1 MAGLIFGWLR
11 SVHPNFGNIPGPGL
25 WVFNNVGL
33 SMFAAVVAIQAGPQF
48 VQGLRDAGVILF
60 MAGVIVTI
68 LPMVFALLIGKY
80 LFRMHPGVLLGACA
94 GARASTV
101 ALSVI
106 QDAANSRV
114 PALGFTVCF
123 AVANTLLTICGVVIV
138 LLLR

>member
-1 MAGLIFGWLR
+1 M
-11 SVHPNFGNIPGPGL
+11 SPGN
-25 WVFNNVGL
+25 
-33 SMFAAVVAIQAGPQF
+33 VVQYF
-48 VQGLRDAGVILF
+48 LRDTPTAALETFLALF
-60 MAGVIVTI
+60 PIVNPFGAV
-68 LPMVFALLIGKY
+68 PMFFALLVGKY
-80 LFRMHPGVLLGACA
+80 LFKMHPGILLGACA

-123 AVANTLLTICGVVIV
+123 AVSNTLLTICGVVIV

>member
-1 MAGLIFGWLR
+1 LAGLVVGWLR
-11 SVHPNFGNIPGPGL
+11 SVHPTFGNIPGPGL

-33 SMFAAVVAIQAGPQF
+33 SMFAAVLAIEAGPQF
-48 VQGLRDAGVILF
+48 VQGLREAGVVLF
-60 MAGVIVTI
+60 AAGLIVAI
-68 LPMVFALLIGKY
+68 VPMIFALLIGKY

-106 QDAANSRV
+106 QDAAQSRV

-123 AVANTLLTICGVVIV
+123 AVANTLLTVCGAVIV
-138 LLLR
+138 LLLQ